1 MNDPIKPELKAPP
14 SPVSSGEAKVCP
26 SCKRKLLTQT
36 SILCNWCGAKI
47 DDEEFL
53 ARAAAQRQALD
64 EQDRAQIETV
74 AQEEARYGVFGRL
87 KRQGK
92 TKPGG
97 SGKTL
102 L

>member
-1 MNDPIKPELKAPP
+1 MNDPIEAKTTTPP
-14 SPVSSGEAKVCP
+14 SKAKVAEAKVCP
-26 SCKRKLLTQT
+26 SCQRKLLTQT

-53 ARAAAQRQALD
+53 ARAAAQRQAAD
-64 EQDRAQIETV
+64 EQDRAQIEAV

-87 KRQGK
+87 KHLGK